1 MTQWRKATWALAI
14 WNVRMML
21 WLATAIG
28 GVGPFSC
35 AGETGAALAVCRAGV
50 DIGVTYGVT
59 FVLIVWLIGFIAFGL
74 VWLMSRPKSY
84 GQ

>member
-14 WNVRMML
+14 WNVLMML

-59 FVLIVWLIGFIAFGL
+59 FWLIGFIAFGL

>member
-1 MTQWRKATWALAI
+1 MTQWRKATWALAT
-14 WNVRMML
+14 WNVLMML

-50 DIGVTYGVT
+50 DIGVTYGVS
-59 FVLIVWLIGFIAFGL
+59 FVVIVWLIGFVAFGL
-74 VWLMSRPKSY
+74 VWLMSRPKSF

>member
-14 WNVRMML
+14 WNVLMML

-28 GVGPFSC
+28 GVGSLQLRRRDRRGP
-35 AGETGAALAVCRAGV
+35 GGV
-50 DIGVTYGVT
+50 QGGSRHRRDVRCH